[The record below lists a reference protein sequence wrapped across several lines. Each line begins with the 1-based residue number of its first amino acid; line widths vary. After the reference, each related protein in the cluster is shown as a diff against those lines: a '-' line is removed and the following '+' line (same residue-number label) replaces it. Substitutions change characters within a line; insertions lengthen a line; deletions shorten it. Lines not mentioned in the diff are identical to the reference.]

1 MGWLHLKALEFFGL
15 AKIRRVATV
24 PELEQSARPAP
35 EIDELRAVIV
45 NRMHVLR
52 HYTYNVTLPVLRRE
66 LESLGENAN
75 SMLRAARRALSR
87 SPQMLDERSRRR
99 LAELA
104 ERHPHFQTVLQFRN
118 ELKALWEG
126 AHTSNERLLADFRE
140 WCARAEQSGIQGLAD
155 FAAYLKSFRAMRE
168 PALA

>member
-1 MGWLHLKALEFFGL
+1 MGWLHLKVLEKLGL

-24 PELEQSARPAP
+24 PELEAAASPAP
-35 EIDELRAVIV
+35 DLDELRAIIV

-66 LESLGENAN
+66 LEALGDNAN
-75 SMLRAARRALSR
+75 SMLRAARKALSR
-87 SPQMLDERSRRR
+87 QPHMLDESSRKR

-118 ELKALWEG
+118 ELKNLWEG

-140 WCARAEQSGIQGLAD
+140 WCVRAEQSGIQGLQE
-155 FAAYLKSFRAMRE
+155 FVAYLKSFRALPE
-168 PALA
+168 PAAA